1 MTTQQTTGQ
10 VERTVIT
17 DIDIAF
23 WRLVMIIIKWTFAAI
38 PAMIIVW
45 LILMAIGLIFGAIFG
60 VNWMAHRPS
69 I

>member
-1 MTTQQTTGQ
+1 MQQTTGP

-45 LILMAIGLIFGAIFG
+45 LILMAIAGVFGAIFG
-60 VNWMAHRPS
+60 FSWMMHRPS